1 MHNRNTYRNH
11 PEDSLSTGL
20 NKNNEGGTTVG
31 SPRGAGGHTSCAA
44 APVLSSTRTRKHT
57 NEKKRKRRGCFFAL
71 LSLVVLLF
79 IVGRMTS
86 TSITNSTTGSNF
98 LSKEKQHKHDD
109 GINTTLQLSQ
119 IAKKDL
125 NKTTKPAAA
134 ICTKKA
140 LFRRI
145 PSSVRRIQYRRVVS
159 AQEILAY
166 IIQKLDNVGAPV
178 TLMFGTLLHEYRN
191 GTGPCLQGNFHDK
204 DLDIA
209 VFAQHIPLVVALA
222 DDILKKFQWKLKV
235 KNEKDKILVFTA
247 KGQGAVGRGYQ
258 IDIYGLEC
266 NTPTKGLLY
275 SPWQNAR
282 YAMNALLPF
291 VKYKTIP
298 YDNATH
304 IPNSEQHLQFVHMP
318 YNPKCFL
325 QNLYG
330 DDFMIPRKGTG
341 NSDGVDPKYLYNRPK
356 CGQLLSS
363 AEQKE
368 LERQLAFC
376 ESV

>member
-1 MHNRNTYRNH
+1 M
-11 PEDSLSTGL
+11 
-20 NKNNEGGTTVG
+20 
-31 SPRGAGGHTSCAA
+31 
-44 APVLSSTRTRKHT
+44 
-57 NEKKRKRRGCFFAL
+57 
-71 LSLVVLLF
+71 
-79 IVGRMTS
+79 
-86 TSITNSTTGSNF
+86 
-98 LSKEKQHKHDD
+98 
-109 GINTTLQLSQ
+109 
-119 IAKKDL
+119 
-125 NKTTKPAAA
+125 
-134 ICTKKA
+134 
-140 LFRRI
+140 
-145 PSSVRRIQYRRVVS
+145 S

-191 GTGPCLQGNFHDK
+191 GTGPCFQGNFHDK

-209 VFAQHIPLVVALA
+209 VFAQHIPLVIALA

-275 SPWQNAR
+275 SPWQKAR